1 MKKKL
6 IFIGVGLCV
15 LIVLLL
21 SLYIYNISTR
31 NVIEQLTA
39 SRKTINILIAGSN
52 VYRDD
57 KHRLYAIMS
66 INPDNSRIGFTFI
79 PPAFRIHSGR
89 DSGTA
94 YRIDEMEIGDFK
106 RISEFFYREYKIQI
120 PFYIEL
126 YASDVRRIVDLIEGI
141 DVYILDQATDLHN
154 WKVGI
159 NYLDGEKVIQYIN
172 SSQEN
177 SIFKKYD
184 RIQDI
189 LLTLYHNKNR
199 YVRFRNITFIEEIL
213 RTVRTNLLSQE
224 ILSLA
229 ELIFQNSLAF
239 CTIIPGKFSDD
250 GFYCTDTIDSKIYE
264 KELLRKLIVDEDTD
278 SVIKV
283 KILNGT
289 NVPGLARRMRN
300 MLIKDG
306 LSVVEFGTSPFP
318 PNEHTIIINQK
329 GNTDDVLKVAALI
342 ETDRIYHAIDTTQL
356 HSVLII
362 IGGDFV
368 R

>member
-1 MKKKL
+1 ML
-6 IFIGVGLCV
+6 F
-15 LIVLLL
+15 
-21 SLYIYNISTR
+21 SLYIYRIYTR
-31 NVIEQLTA
+31 NVIEQLSA
-39 SRKTINILIAGSN
+39 SKKMINILIAGSN

-57 KHRLYAIMS
+57 KHRLYAVMS

-89 DSGTA
+89 RSGTA

-106 RISEFFYREYKIQI
+106 KISEFFYREYKIQI

-126 YASDVRRIVDLIEGI
+126 YASDVKRFVDLIEGI

-154 WKVGI
+154 RKVGI

-189 LLTLYHNKNR
+189 LLSLYHNKNR
-199 YVRFRNITFIEEIL
+199 YVRFRNIAFIEEIL
-213 RTVRTNLLSQE
+213 RTVRTNLLPQE
-224 ILSLA
+224 ILSLT
-229 ELIFQNSLAF
+229 ELLFQNSLVF
-239 CTIIPGKFSDD
+239 CTIIPGKFTDD
-250 GFYCTDTIDSKIYE
+250 GFYYTDNIAYKIYE
-264 KELLRKLIVDEDTD
+264 KQLLRKLIIDEDTD

-318 PNEHTIIINQK
+318 PNDHTIIINQK
-329 GNTDDVLKVAALI
+329 GNIDDVLQVAALI
-342 ETDRIYHAIDTTQL
+342 DTDRIYHVIDTTQL

-362 IGGDFV
+362 IGGDLV
-368 R
+368 Q